1 MSVAQHKSSLKPD
14 ASMLALKARLDKEG
28 RVPKDDYERV
38 CRTFMRG
45 LPKQT
50 RVYRELINL
59 DVNVEQEVLWD
70 YDSLTQAVFGIHVV
84 TIDGYVRTFKD
95 LPEEMAIS
103 LATKKWR
110 QVQTLQESVFAER
123 SNIVTRQQML
133 ATADLAETEQERSTI
148 LKFLKKTVGLG

>member
-14 ASMLALKARLDKEG
+14 ASMLALKTRLDKEG

-38 CRTFMRG
+38 CRLFWRG

-50 RVYRELINL
+50 RTYRDLF
-59 DVNVEQEVLWD
+59 DQEVETEHEVAWD

-110 QVQTLQESVFAER
+110 QAKTLEHSAVVEGALLT
-123 SNIVTRQQML
+123 TRQEML
-133 ATADLAETEQERSTI
+133 AKVELAETEQERNTI